1 VVKPIG
7 FFASKRQNLLSPGC
21 EIIHRS
27 MALQPSHRPIASP
40 SY

>member
-1 VVKPIG
+1 VIKPVG
-7 FFASKRQNLLSPGC
+7 FLASKRQNLLSPGC

-27 MALQPSHRPIASP
+27 MARQSNLRPIASP